1 MNAIAVP
8 VLVVAGITLYVGTYH
23 LGLHLRRR
31 DRADLYFAATCFAMA
46 LYDLCAA
53 GLYGSTSLEQGA
65 YWQRLQY
72 ATITPVG
79 LAFAHFVAA
88 YANVRLPKL
97 LRVVLGLLIG
107 LTIFGLVDP
116 WALTFSHVPA
126 VKHIDTPF
134 GAIVYYEMTPGPLL
148 QLATFSVP
156 LLAVAV
162 FVIALQARAEVGKR
176 SLPLPLAAGIVLG
189 GLLHDSLVSQQW
201 IANIYI
207 TEYCWFAVVFMMS
220 TALSNEVVEAA
231 LTKRTLHE
239 AEERIAITLNS
250 IQDAVITTDNE
261 GAVVHMNPAAE
272 RLLGLPLAEA
282 WSKPLAAFVTV
293 RAPETNRIVR
303 DPIQFALSHPA
314 DPFGNLPVLRSAN
327 GEERRV
333 DQAGAPLHYPDGR
346 LVGAV
351 VVYRDLTVQYNAL
364 QELQHSQ
371 KMQSMGQ
378 LAGGVAHDLN
388 NLLTPIISYA
398 ELCRRTLPEDSAPYT
413 YLGHVLDAAGRA
425 TELTRQLLALSRK
438 QILNARVVP
447 LASCV
452 LESEPLLRR
461 LIPEDVSLV
470 VSLEDEETNVR
481 VDTAQMQHVLMNLVA
496 NARDAMSRG
505 GTLTLQTRRDTADTA
520 SLLVTDTG
528 TGMTSEV
535 QRRLFEPFFTT
546 KPRGKGTGLGL
557 ATVRGIVEQH
567 GGRIS
572 VESEEGVGSTFCIT
586 LPAAHREAAEPVSS
600 SEPTPYAAL
609 GSEVVL
615 VVEDDGAVRSL
626 TSDALTELGYRVLT
640 ASNAR
645 GALELAAETPIDL
658 LLTDVVMPGLSGPEL
673 YRRLTERQPGVRCL
687 FMSGHAD
694 DLLGERGFLQRGTHL
709 LRKPFTVTALALH
722 VREVLDRP
730 MEDTA
735 RSAAEG

>member
-31 DRADLYFAATCFAMA
+31 DRADLYFALTCFAMA

-53 GLYGSTSLEQGA
+53 GLYSSTSLEQGT
-65 YWQRLQY
+65 YWQRFQY

-79 LAFAHFVAA
+79 LSFAHFVAA
-88 YANVRLPKL
+88 YANVRLPRWVHVL
-97 LRVVLGLLIG
+97 LGALVPLAL
-107 LTIFGLVDP
+107 FGLVDP
-116 WALTFSHVPA
+116 WGWTLSNIPSI
-126 VKHIDTPF
+126 KHIDTPF
-134 GAIVYYEMTPGPLL
+134 GSIVYHEMAPGPLL
-148 QLATFSVP
+148 QLAAFSIP
-156 LLAVAV
+156 LLALAI
-162 FVIALQARAEVGKR
+162 FWIALQAAPTMGKR
-176 SLPLPLAAGIVLG
+176 SLPLPVAAGIMLG
-189 GLLHDSLVSQQW
+189 GLLHDTLVSTG
-201 IANIYI
+201 IVANVYI

-272 RLLGLPLAEA
+272 RLLGLDLDAAWARPLAD
-282 WSKPLAAFVTV
+282 FVTV
-293 RAPETNRIVR
+293 STAEPNRVIR
-303 DPIQFALSHPA
+303 DPIQYALSHPA
-314 DPFGNLPVLRSAN
+314 DPFGSLPVLRSAT

-398 ELCRRTLPEDSAPYT
+398 ELCRRILPESEAPYT
-413 YLGHVLDAAGRA
+413 YLGHVLDAAERA
-425 TELTRQLLALSRK
+425 TDLTRQLLALSRK
-438 QILNARVVP
+438 QILDARVVP

-452 LESEPLLRR
+452 LDSEPLLRR

-470 VSLEDEETNVR
+470 VELEDEGANVR
-481 VDTAQMQHVLMNLVA
+481 VDTAQMQHVLMNLAA
-496 NARDAMSRG
+496 NARDAMPRG
-505 GTLTLQTRRDTADTA
+505 GTLTLRTRRDRVDTA
-520 SLLVTDTG
+520 SLLVADTG
-528 TGMTSEV
+528 TGMTAEV
-535 QRRLFEPFFTT
+535 RGRLFEPFFTT

-567 GGRIS
+567 GGRVS
-572 VESEEGVGSTFCIT
+572 VESAEGAGSTFCIT
-586 LPAAHREAAEPVSS
+586 LPCAHREAAEPISQAR
-600 SEPTPYAAL
+600 PAPHAAR
-609 GSEVVL
+609 GTEVVL
-615 VVEDDGAVRSL
+615 VAEDDGAVRSL

-640 ASNAR
+640 ASSAR
-645 GALELAAETPIDL
+645 GALELAVENPVDL

-673 YRRLTERQPGVRCL
+673 YRRLRDQQPQLRCL
-687 FMSGHAD
+687 YMSGHAD
-694 DLLGERGFLQRGTHL
+694 ELLGERGFLERGTHL
-709 LRKPFTVTALALH
+709 LRKPFTITALATR
-722 VREVLDRP
+722 VRDVLDRSLN
-730 MEDTA
+730 EA
-735 RSAAEG
+735 VRSNVR